1 MTQPQ
6 IQDIFNQRYNQAKWK
21 QFLGETFANAQLFS
35 TPETLTGIDINVA
48 SQVQKLGYIIL
59 DENGIERQIG
69 VYEVTLAPDIIL
81 ERNRVGLINLLR
93 KYWQNIDAAFIAYH
107 RPESANWRFSYV
119 SELTGY
125 DAEGESIK
133 IKTEPKRYTYLLGEG
148 ESIRTAVERFERIIK
163 KGSKVTLDDVKES
176 FSVEKLSKTFFDE
189 YKKHYDI
196 FCQYMVSQPGIS
208 QTIFN
213 GDEKAIRDFNKKLL
227 GRIVFLYFIQKK
239 GWLGVPKNESW
250 GKGDHNFLTNQ
261 FESFAHPEL
270 FYQDFLSVLFFDT
283 LNTKRPDDLIELVAG
298 KPCRI
303 PFLNGGLFEEEN
315 KNHRNLIFDTNL
327 FKNLFNFFDQYNFT
341 IYEDDP
347 NDHTVA
353 VDPEMLGHIFENL
366 LEDNKDKGAYYT
378 PKEIVH
384 YMCQESLIEYL
395 TTWFENQG
403 YDIIND
409 VGFDKFSNNKQIDRI
424 LIEKLLKKNL
434 DDQDQKLIKQ
444 YSAEFNNALD
454 RVKICDPAIGSGA
467 FPMGLLHEIFTAK
480 QTLHTFEF
488 GNTTNFNA
496 SGVKLNIIQN
506 SIYGVDIERGA
517 VDIARLRFWLSLIV
531 DEPEPKALPNLDYKI
546 VVGNSL
552 VSKLGDDIIDIDWE
566 MKGSKQGNIFVDVF
580 KPEEILKQISQEQKE
595 FFSPDSDKKKLAA
608 DIRNL
613 KIDLLISQLEL
624 MVKSKGMETK
634 PTSTGKTLTKQ
645 TEIYLQ
651 TIGWK
656 NTITQLNKLK
666 TKPEL
671 PLHFFDWKL
680 DFPEVMNPYLFAGDK
695 DSPEVATTNKQINAL
710 NAQIDAINLH
720 LSQRNINIHLCHLQ
734 ANIVQSQIVI
744 IKQQLLEIEIQQ
756 NSSMG
761 FDIVIG
767 NPPYVFARD
776 SKSKGITQADK
787 EYYPKHYQVTE
798 YQLNLYP
805 LFIEKGYNLLKNKGL
820 LDYITPNNW
829 LTISSNKNLRK
840 FILDNSHIKIVNFY
854 AKVFESADVD
864 SSIILFEKSQ
874 QNKSIE
880 LFEYTD
886 NFYSIF
892 ETKTNYF
899 LQQKDYIINI
909 EAFKNTESLSLLE
922 KIELQSIQIKTIAD
936 VKAGLQ
942 AYERGKG
949 NPPQTEEIKE
959 NRVYHSTT
967 KINDDYIKYLD
978 GKDVCRY
985 YLGWSG
991 EYLKYGDN
999 LASPRKDFSLFSTPR
1014 ILVRQIPSPLPY
1026 SINACF
1032 TQEIILNDRNSMN
1045 IINLQENPMLIL
1057 GIFNSKLISYW
1068 FAHKFGKLQRGIFP
1082 QFKVNELATFPIPK
1096 NFGNYQQPVI
1106 KLVDEILKKKKK
1118 DVKADVSELEQK
1130 IDNLVYK
1137 LYELTYEEVKITDPE
1152 FVLTEQEYDAIK
1164 IEY

>member
-48 SQVQKLGYIIL
+48 SQVQKLGYILL

-196 FCQYMVSQPGIS
+196 FCQYMVSEPGIY

-531 DEPEPKALPNLDYKI
+531 D
-546 VVGNSL
+546 
-552 VSKLGDDIIDIDWE
+552 
-566 MKGSKQGNIFVDVF
+566 
-580 KPEEILKQISQEQKE
+580 
-595 FFSPDSDKKKLAA
+595 
-608 DIRNL
+608 
-613 KIDLLISQLEL
+613 
-624 MVKSKGMETK
+624 
-634 PTSTGKTLTKQ
+634 
-645 TEIYLQ
+645 
-651 TIGWK
+651 
-656 NTITQLNKLK
+656 
-666 TKPEL
+666 
-671 PLHFFDWKL
+671 
-680 DFPEVMNPYLFAGDK
+680 
-695 DSPEVATTNKQINAL
+695 
-710 NAQIDAINLH
+710 
-720 LSQRNINIHLCHLQ
+720 
-734 ANIVQSQIVI
+734 
-744 IKQQLLEIEIQQ
+744 
-756 NSSMG
+756 
-761 FDIVIG
+761 
-767 NPPYVFARD
+767 
-776 SKSKGITQADK
+776 
-787 EYYPKHYQVTE
+787 
-798 YQLNLYP
+798 
-805 LFIEKGYNLLKNKGL
+805 
-820 LDYITPNNW
+820 
-829 LTISSNKNLRK
+829 
-840 FILDNSHIKIVNFY
+840 
-854 AKVFESADVD
+854 
-864 SSIILFEKSQ
+864 
-874 QNKSIE
+874 
-880 LFEYTD
+880 
-886 NFYSIF
+886 
-892 ETKTNYF
+892 
-899 LQQKDYIINI
+899 
-909 EAFKNTESLSLLE
+909 
-922 KIELQSIQIKTIAD
+922 
-936 VKAGLQ
+936 
-942 AYERGKG
+942 
-949 NPPQTEEIKE
+949 
-959 NRVYHSTT
+959 
-967 KINDDYIKYLD
+967 
-978 GKDVCRY
+978 
-985 YLGWSG
+985 
-991 EYLKYGDN
+991 
-999 LASPRKDFSLFSTPR
+999 
-1014 ILVRQIPSPLPY
+1014 
-1026 SINACF
+1026 
-1032 TQEIILNDRNSMN
+1032 
-1045 IINLQENPMLIL
+1045 
-1057 GIFNSKLISYW
+1057 
-1068 FAHKFGKLQRGIFP
+1068 
-1082 QFKVNELATFPIPK
+1082 
-1096 NFGNYQQPVI
+1096 
-1106 KLVDEILKKKKK
+1106 
-1118 DVKADVSELEQK
+1118 
-1130 IDNLVYK
+1130 
-1137 LYELTYEEVKITDPE
+1137 
-1152 FVLTEQEYDAIK
+1152 
-1164 IEY
+1164 